1 MGILRRANTETRKIA
16 LPVEFEGVGK
26 NRVAV
31 LREPAEGEDFIE
43 VRLEIAKRD
52 FNRFI
57 SYLPGREVTKES
69 GMTPAEA
76 TELQKG
82 FFETLVTGW
91 SLDTEPT
98 VDEYEGLENEGAT
111 AIDTA
116 LAEHF
121 KTLQPSKQ
129 EEKVGFRPK

>member
-1 MGILRRANTETRKIA
+1 MGILRKASVETKKIA
-16 LPVEFEGVGK
+16 LPVEYNGIGK

-31 LREPAEGEDFIE
+31 LRDPTGEEDYVE
-43 VRLEIAKRD
+43 VRTDISKRD

-57 SYLPGREVTKES
+57 AFLPARTVSEEE
-69 GMTPAEA
+69 GMTPSEA

-82 FFETLVTGW
+82 LFETLVTGW
-91 SLDTEPT
+91 SLDTPAT
-98 VDEYEGLENEGAT
+98 VEEYEGLSNEGASE
-111 AIDTA
+111 IDTA

-121 KTLQPSKQ
+121 KSLQPSKQ

>member
-16 LPVEFEGVGK
+16 LPVEYEGTGK

-31 LREPAEGEDFIE
+31 LRDPAEGEDFVE

-57 SYLPGREVTKES
+57 SYLPAREVTKEA
-69 GMTPAEA
+69 GMVPTEA

-82 FFETLVTGW
+82 LFETLVTGW
-91 SLDTEPT
+91 SLAEEPT
-98 VDEYEGLENEGAT
+98 VETYESLENEGAT

-121 KTLQPSKQ
+121 KTLQPTKQ
-129 EEKVGFRPK
+129 EEKVGFRPE